1 MHLSRKKQQ
10 RTRTSKPEVNK
21 PENNRVKF
29 RSKFRYSEHS
39 VDERSAT
46 TVFPQKSSNR
56 FHSFAQSSRRFTP
69 YRGHHDTYRG
79 HHDTYREQQDTRI
92 KTHNMFVFSDSESEA
107 EVDDKP
113 DDTNDTNEAISPFE
127 MLKSC
132 IDTRIYRVEQIE
144 GLKLLGFIQPTILE
158 KHTKDIIRDFTDNCK
173 TIHNQYMEN
182 DKRKKFNHKRNFKK
196 KKPKKYK
203 SEITADDFAVI
214 RNFKKTEVKRDEE
227 GVTRTKSV
235 IRASLNKITDKTY
248 QKIKEKIQ
256 NDIQE
261 LIDQGANEEDYQ
273 ELSYFIFDVAC
284 SNQFFGRLYADLFQS
299 LLEYMQ
305 EHKYTFMVD
314 AMNKRLTDYS
324 RDFMVIRSADPTKEY
339 DKFCEINKENERR
352 RAFFGF
358 LGCLLNSTHINRDW
372 IGELIHSYIIQT
384 ISYINRKELMNDEQE
399 TKRYI
404 EEISEV
410 VYSFM
415 KQAGVS
421 ALSLNLWEPIFNN
434 CLSITQM
441 KKTGDMILPPKAKF
455 KYMDIL
461 DMIKKWDIAEK

>member
-10 RTRTSKPEVNK
+10 RTRTNSRPEGTK

-29 RSKFRYSEHS
+29 RSKSRYTEPSDKQH
-39 VDERSAT
+39 DRSST
-46 TVFPQKSSNR
+46 TGFTQKSSNR
-56 FHSFAQSSRRFTP
+56 FQSIAQPSRRFTP
-69 YRGHHDTYRG
+69 YRGHQDTPYRG
-79 HHDTYREQQDTRI
+79 QQEMRI
-92 KTHNMFVFSDSESEA
+92 KTHNTFVFSDSESEA
-107 EVDDKP
+107 EVEAEVNINDKT
-113 DDTNDTNEAISPFE
+113 DGKKEAISPIE

-132 IDTRIYRVEQIE
+132 IETRTYRVEQIE
-144 GLKLLGFIQPTILE
+144 GLKLLGFIQPNTLE
-158 KHTKDIIRDFTDNCK
+158 EHTKKIIHNFTDNCK
-173 TIHNQYMEN
+173 TIHHQYMEN
-182 DKRKKFNHKRNFKK
+182 DKRKKFNHKRHYKK
-196 KKPKKYK
+196 KKSKKYK
-203 SEITADDFAVI
+203 SDITAEDFAVI

-248 QKIKEKIQ
+248 QKNKEKIQ
-256 NDIQE
+256 TDIQE

-284 SNQFFGRLYADLFQS
+284 SNQFFVRLYADLFQS

-384 ISYINRKELMNDEQE
+384 ISYINRKEILNDEQK

-410 VYSFM
+410 VYSFI
-415 KQAGVS
+415 KQANVS

-434 CLSITQM
+434 CLCITQM
-441 KKTGDMILPPKAKF
+441 RKTGDMILPPKAKF

-461 DMIKKWDIAEK
+461 DMIKKWDITEK